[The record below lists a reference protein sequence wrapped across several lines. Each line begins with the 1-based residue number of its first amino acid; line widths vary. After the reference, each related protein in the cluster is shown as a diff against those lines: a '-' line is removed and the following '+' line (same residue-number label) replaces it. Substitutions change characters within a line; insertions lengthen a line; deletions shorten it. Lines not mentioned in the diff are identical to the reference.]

1 MFMLVSRVITNVS
14 GDWLGLRARNDVKW
28 TEPSVST
35 SKVVVYELTA
45 SVAGVECPTE

>member
-1 MFMLVSRVITNVS
+1 MLILVSRVITNVS

-28 TEPSVST
+28 TELSGST

-45 SVAGVECPTE
+45 SVAGRECPTE

>member
-28 TEPSVST
+28 TEPSVRT
-35 SKVVVYELTA
+35 SKVVEYELTV
-45 SVAGVECPTE
+45 SVAGTECPTE